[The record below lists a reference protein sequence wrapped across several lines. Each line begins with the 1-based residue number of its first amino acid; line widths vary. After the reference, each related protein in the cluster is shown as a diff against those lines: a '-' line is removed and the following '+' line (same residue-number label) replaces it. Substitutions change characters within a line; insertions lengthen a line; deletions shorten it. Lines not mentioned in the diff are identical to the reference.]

1 MTCMTSGALMICKC
15 ISSEEITS
23 PNQVIYHTFF
33 LRSGLFRVKA
43 PAIIVSDTK
52 SVYFSNSV
60 AVNVDR
66 ASMNN
71 SLARLNCR
79 IESE

>member
-1 MTCMTSGALMICKC
+1 MTCITSGALMICKYFGSGEL
-15 ISSEEITS
+15 IL

-52 SVYFSNSV
+52 SVYFSNSA

>member
-1 MTCMTSGALMICKC
+1 MTCMTSGALMICKY
-15 ISSEEITS
+15 ISSEIITS
-23 PNQVIYHTFF
+23 PTQVIYHTFF